1 MLIKARVSR
10 ETAEAKRRNLSLL
23 RPGVRLKISEWAKR
37 HRILSRKDSAR
48 SGRWRSD
55 PHQDQIM
62 NAFCDPTVWKIV
74 LMAASQIVGKSQMMN
89 NVIGYYIDVEPT
101 NVMAVFPT
109 VGDAEKWSKGRL
121 DPLIET
127 TKRLQGK
134 IRPRQSRDSANTIF
148 HRQFRGGQMFIVG
161 SNAPSGLSA
170 QSVRLMIA
178 DEVDR
183 YEASAGEEGDPLEL
197 AEQRTETYWNRKI
210 AHVSSPLI
218 AGLSRIE
225 ASYAESDQRIWECRC
240 PHCSEF
246 FEVEFED
253 IEWDKDECQTGRAR
267 HLTDTAHVVCRKC
280 GVPWSEGDRQKAIG
294 DGRWRPTAEF
304 TGIAGFRINAF
315 SCKRS
320 NLARLAARWIRA
332 KGNPEREKAF
342 VNLVCAKTY
351 QQVGEAPEQDRLYE
365 RRERY
370 KRGIV
375 PRRGLI
381 LTAGV
386 DAQRD
391 RLEVE
396 IVAWGRGL
404 ESWSVDYRVFHG
416 DPARD
421 DVWRQLDAVLGETF
435 RHESGSEYR
444 IACLAIDSG
453 FETHRVYDW
462 CRRKHDNR
470 IMLVKGFDRLPQILG
485 RPSWV
490 EVNALGKVIKRGV
503 QVWPIGVSFLK
514 SELYSW
520 LRLPMP
526 AGDGSACYCHFP
538 QYDRE
543 HFEQLAAEQLVTK
556 TVKGYPRRE
565 WQKIRGRN
573 EALDCRIY
581 ARAAAAHLGL
591 DNWTERRWA
600 ELEALVTAQK
610 TKAPPAGQPAAR
622 PRQTDWLDRGGR
634 GGWLN
639 RGGRGGWLR

>member
-1 MLIKARVSR
+1 MDA
-10 ETAEAKRRNLSLL
+10 A
-23 RPGVRLKISEWAKR
+23 
-37 HRILSRKDSAR
+37 
-48 SGRWRSD
+48 SD
-55 PHQDQIM
+55 PDIREVVIVKSAQVGGTQLLLNIAGFHVHLEPSPILWVSTTVGEVETFSKDRFEPFRRDNPVI
-62 NAFCDPTVWKIV
+62 AEKIADP
-74 LMAASQIVGKSQMMN
+74 KSRDGD
-89 NVIGYYIDVEPT
+89 NVI
-101 NVMAVFPT
+101 
-109 VGDAEKWSKGRL
+109 L
-121 DPLIET
+121 D
-127 TKRLQGK
+127 KR
-134 IRPRQSRDSANTIF
+134 
-148 HRQFRGGQMFIVG
+148 FRGGRLLFRG
-161 SNAPSGLSA
+161 ANAPSGLRSHPIR
-170 QSVRLMIA
+170 VLIM
-178 DEVDR
+178 DEVDGYPATTAEGEPTR
-183 YEASAGEEGDPLEL
+183 LAKKRTQAFWNRRIVQCSTPGELSTSRIVPAYEASDQRRYHVPCPDCGHKQTLQWSQVVWDKTEDGRHLPETAAYGCENCGALWSNVERMAAVAAGEWIAERPEVTAVAGFHINELMSPFVSL
-197 AEQRTETYWNRKI
+197 AEMVVGFLDAKDDPTK
-210 AHVSSPLI
+210 L
-218 AGLSRIE
+218 
-225 ASYAESDQRIWECRC
+225 RIWTNTTLGE
-240 PHCSEF
+240 
-246 FEVEFED
+246 
-253 IEWDKDECQTGRAR
+253 
-267 HLTDTAHVVCRKC
+267 
-280 GVPWSEGDRQKAIG
+280 PWQ
-294 DGRWRPTAEF
+294 
-304 TGIAGFRINAF
+304 
-315 SCKRS
+315 
-320 NLARLAARWIRA
+320 
-332 KGNPEREKAF
+332 ER
-342 VNLVCAKTY
+342 
-351 QQVGEAPEQDRLYE
+351 GEAPDYERLYE

-370 KRGIV
+370 KRGII
-375 PRRGLI
+375 PSRGLI

-386 DAQRD
+386 DVQRD
-391 RLEVE
+391 RLEIE

-416 DPARD
+416 DPAHD
-421 DVWRQLDAVLGETF
+421 EVWQGLDVVLGETF
-435 RHESGSEYR
+435 QHQSGSEFR
-444 IACLAIDSG
+444 IARLAIDSG

-462 CRRKHDNR
+462 RRKIGDNR
-470 IMLVKGFDRLPQILG
+470 IILVKGFDRLPQILG

-490 EVNALGKVIKRGV
+490 EVNASGKMIKRGV

-514 SELYSW
+514 GELYSW